1 MRRDCADPFKYCD
14 EYNFRNDK
22 SKFKMPDC
30 NAICPALEK
39 VFISEVD
46 PGSRA
51 EALKATKED
60 LNKFIILFCRTSMN
74 MNPNELLDASY
85 MYYALKN
92 ITMLN
97 LTNESKTPFAAEL
110 ISNICDIIEFIRAK
124 EAEFNDVPTNH
135 KKHKRNNKHK

>member
-1 MRRDCADPFKYCD
+1 
-14 EYNFRNDK
+14 
-22 SKFKMPDC
+22 
-30 NAICPALEK
+30 LEK